1 VLAGSILGLSRVT
14 PKACYLGKRS
24 RLDHTNNMPSNHIA
38 NVISGALI
46 ALVNIS
52 VAISVAAL
60 LFAQT
65 DPRLMVPGIA
75 ILLMGTLITGL
86 GGSLFSDFK
95 SVICSP
101 RNGLVPVFAVMVTS
115 IYASFGNEYSIGA
128 EATIIAAFMVTTM
141 ITGLFLLLLG
151 RLKLGNLVRYI
162 PYPVTGGFFAGIG
175 YIFVEGGL
183 TVAAGS
189 DPTLGSFTDSAFIQ
203 LTTPAV
209 VLALCLISG
218 KLFRDNRL
226 SVPGILLLLILI
238 FYGVLAMG
246 GISTEEA
253 AANGLLPSIESTG
266 ALVPVFHLDYFE
278 QVNWVAIYDQ
288 LSGIVVVA
296 LLCSMMLLLDVSGIE
311 LIARKD
317 LNPDHELEVMG
328 YTNMVNSLFGG
339 FPGVHDASDTAL
351 VDRLGGKDRLTG
363 YVYAVLVG
371 ASIFAGAGFM
381 EIVPTFLLGGLL
393 IYVGLEFL
401 IDWLWK
407 ARDELPLSDY
417 VVVILILIVIIFSD
431 ILQGVTF
438 GFFVAII
445 LFVINYSQLSVIKIE
460 TNGSDHASNVD
471 RDLETR
477 ELLNK
482 EGHRILILILQG
494 FIFFG
499 TADKLITAI
508 RTRIVDADDHSQFD
522 YLVLDFHHVSQ
533 LDTSAIV
540 SFTKLAQLSDRV
552 GFHIVIS
559 GADDKSIKQLVKHG
573 FFTFGEQRWER
584 NYKQQVDTAVDWCER
599 RILADLNRSD
609 EDNNLELT
617 DVLRR
622 IAYAEEDVK
631 LLAEFF
637 VVERRVSGE
646 YLFREGDKGESL
658 YFVGSGTVVVVLQV
672 PSQQEQILRKYKA
685 GAILGEMAIYTGDN
699 RTASVR
705 IENDAVLFR
714 LDKDKLEAMS
724 RRFPASTAALHTYIV
739 KVLSERLSRAN
750 RNLSRYI

>member
-1 VLAGSILGLSRVT
+1 
-14 PKACYLGKRS
+14 
-24 RLDHTNNMPSNHIA
+24 
-38 NVISGALI
+38 
-46 ALVNIS
+46 
-52 VAISVAAL
+52 
-60 LFAQT
+60 
-65 DPRLMVPGIA
+65 
-75 ILLMGTLITGL
+75 
-86 GGSLFSDFK
+86 
-95 SVICSP
+95 
-101 RNGLVPVFAVMVTS
+101 
-115 IYASFGNEYSIGA
+115 
-128 EATIIAAFMVTTM
+128 
-141 ITGLFLLLLG
+141 
-151 RLKLGNLVRYI
+151 
-162 PYPVTGGFFAGIG
+162 
-175 YIFVEGGL
+175 
-183 TVAAGS
+183 
-189 DPTLGSFTDSAFIQ
+189 
-203 LTTPAV
+203 
-209 VLALCLISG
+209 
-218 KLFRDNRL
+218 
-226 SVPGILLLLILI
+226 
-238 FYGVLAMG
+238 
-246 GISTEEA
+246 
-253 AANGLLPSIESTG
+253 
-266 ALVPVFHLDYFE
+266 
-278 QVNWVAIYDQ
+278 VNWVAIYDQ